1 MKGKTMNKKT
11 AISLVAVG
19 MIGVAAVYT
28 RSIANDLHDR
38 FPHLSKKV
46 LMRAYASM
54 MRKSMAGHYPDID
67 DMTDDEMDVI
77 FLAEVAA
84 IK

>member
-1 MKGKTMNKKT
+1 MNKKT
-11 AISLVAVG
+11 ATSILAIG
-19 MIGVAAVYT
+19 TIGVAALST

-54 MRKSMAGHYPDID
+54 VLKAMTGRYPDHD
-67 DMTDDEMDVI
+67 LDAMTDDEMDVI
-77 FLAEVAA
+77 FMEEVTA
-84 IK
+84 ILHK